1 MTRVSLKEAYD
12 NKDVAVQIF
21 SLKDDVARIDEVI
34 ENLPNPD
41 LTNCVIKDTEQ
52 TITGEKTF
60 TKKIHAEGGIEV
72 NTEGGFE
79 INGPLTVDGDIIQ
92 NGQAYETHAEQVFSQ
107 NDLIVTRDGAVSA
120 LPAGVVSGIQIK
132 KYDGVNDARLAV
144 DNAGVARVGDVG
156 DEQPLMTRAEVADMV
171 GGAFLKWDAVHSK
184 AISGTLDD
192 VPTVG
197 SSNGVK
203 SSGVKNAIDS
213 VNNSLSSA
221 ITGKVSG
228 TGTIGD
234 DKHPV
239 KVVNGTAVQISD
251 PVLFDT
257 GNGDTTQFVGSLMA
271 GVYGEIS
278 LTKIS
283 KNRGILNVSITIDS
297 ALGGSIA
304 DTDTIPASAY
314 IGALGISAITGVT
327 SGIWSIFDNYSPYTC
342 KINITGYASRAVCR
356 NGNISFGRVHNTSGN
371 WGNWNFQ
378 NMTGFVQTSFVV
390 NFT

>member
-21 SLKDDVARIDEVI
+21 GLKDDVARIDEVI

-60 TKKIHAEGGIEV
+60 TKMIHAEGGIEV

-79 INGPLTVDGDIIQ
+79 IDGPLTVNGDIIQ

-171 GGAFLKWDAVHSK
+171 GGAFLKWDAVHAK

-192 VPTVG
+192 APTAG

-203 SSGVKNAIDS
+203 SSGIKSAIDS
-213 VNNSLSSA
+213 AKTELSGDIDTLETTVNGEIDALETTVN
-221 ITGKVSG
+221 GKVTGTGNIGSDTKPIKIVDGVAVPVTENLVENKVETIKSG
-228 TGTIGD
+228 TGYTVYRYGKLIFVRLEYVGNMTITDCPRSMGYY
-234 DKHPV
+234 
-239 KVVNGTAVQISD
+239 KVTLNGTSTA
-251 PVLFDT
+251 
-257 GNGDTTQFVGSLMA
+257 NA
-271 GVYGEIS
+271 GQATIYG
-278 LTKIS
+278 T
-283 KNRGILNVSITIDS
+283 TIDVNRYAGAPS
-297 ALGGSIA
+297 DNMLGTLI
-304 DTDTIPASAY
+304 Y
-314 IGALGISAITGVT
+314 LT
-327 SGIWSIFDNYSPYTC
+327 SD
-342 KINITGYASRAVCR
+342 
-356 NGNISFGRVHNTSGN
+356 
-371 WGNWNFQ
+371 
-378 NMTGFVQTSFVV
+378 
-390 NFT
+390 

>member
-1 MTRVSLKEAYD
+1 MTRISLKEAYD

-21 SLKDDVARIDEVI
+21 GLKDDVARIDEVI

-60 TKKIHAEGGIEV
+60 TKMIHAEGGIEV

-79 INGPLTVDGDIIQ
+79 INGPLTVNGDIIQ

-184 AISGTLDD
+184 AVSGTLDD
-192 VPTVG
+192 VPTAG

-203 SSGVKNAIDS
+203 SSGIKNALDGKQDVLTIDTAPTE
-213 VNNSLSSA
+213 NSQNPVMSGGVFTALADKNKKLTILTGHLGPVDVPAGNSA
-221 ITGKVSG
+221 
-228 TGTIGD
+228 TIGSVPIEPG
-234 DKHPV
+234 KYLVTARFSSSNYSSSGGYFVRINNVTVNTSPYLSGLTPV
-239 KVVNGTAVQISD
+239 TTATHYVEVQYS
-251 PVLFDT
+251 
-257 GNGDTTQFVGSLMA
+257 GNIPFAVA
-271 GVYGEIS
+271 HYGENTQHYS
-278 LTKIS
+278 
-283 KNRGILNVSITIDS
+283 VDYTIIKLD
-297 ALGGSIA
+297 
-304 DTDTIPASAY
+304 
-314 IGALGISAITGVT
+314 
-327 SGIWSIFDNYSPYTC
+327 
-342 KINITGYASRAVCR
+342 
-356 NGNISFGRVHNTSGN
+356 
-371 WGNWNFQ
+371 
-378 NMTGFVQTSFVV
+378 
-390 NFT
+390 

>member
-1 MTRVSLKEAYD
+1 MTRISLKEAYD

-21 SLKDDVARIDEVI
+21 GLKDDVARIDEVI

-60 TKKIHAEGGIEV
+60 TKKIHAEGGIKV

-79 INGPLTVDGDIIQ
+79 VDGPLTVNGDIIQ

-171 GGAFLKWDAVHSK
+171 GGAFLKWDAVHAK
-184 AISGTLDD
+184 AVSGTLDD
-192 VPTVG
+192 SVTAG

-203 SSGVKNAIDS
+203 SSGIKSAIDDAKT
-213 VNNSLSSA
+213 A
-221 ITGKVSG
+221 IEGELATVEGNLETAIAGKVSG
-228 TGTIGD
+228 TGNIGSD
-234 DKHPV
+234 TKPV
-239 KVVNGTAVQISD
+239 KIVNGQAVAISD
-251 PVLFDT
+251 NIPVS
-257 GNGDTTQFVGSLMA
+257 NTTQTYSETVTASPAVNVLMQKSVPSA
-271 GVYGEIS
+271 GVYLIITQIEIANAPS
-278 LTKIS
+278 GTAILGIAKTSNLGWGIS
-283 KNRGILNVSITIDS
+283 KTNTT
-297 ALGGSIA
+297 
-304 DTDTIPASAY
+304 TDYVRLT
-314 IGALGISAITGVT
+314 
-327 SGIWSIFDNYSPYTC
+327 
-342 KINITGYASRAVCR
+342 
-356 NGNISFGRVHNTSGN
+356 
-371 WGNWNFQ
+371 
-378 NMTGFVQTSFVV
+378 MTNVQTLTASEQVFINLYNGFGSNQSVICR
-390 NFT
+390 TTITKLA